1 MYHNGHVFIMPIPNN
16 RRLLILTKFINS
28 KIIFMFHYVAR
39 GNGQEIRFTAN
50 SDIEAVNYAT
60 VNFDRT
66 ISWSINRIVD
76 YTASVP
82 VQVISEL

>member
-1 MYHNGHVFIMPIPNN
+1 
-16 RRLLILTKFINS
+16 
-28 KIIFMFHYVAR
+28 MFHYVAR